1 MLSQILHEA
10 AQAAEKQEKELFD
23 LKAYINILETRISF
37 LEENSAKDNNFF
49 KELSEMLYN
58 KYH

>member
-10 AQAAEKQEKELFD
+10 ALAAEEQEKELFD
-23 LKAYINILETRISF
+23 LKAHIRILENRISS

>member
-23 LKAYINILETRISF
+23 LKVNINILENRISF
-37 LEENSAKDNNFF
+37 LEENSAKENSFF